1 MKKDLHPT
9 YYENAKVTCACG
21 ASFAVGST
29 KEKISTEIC
38 SNCHPFYTGT
48 EKLLDVAGKV
58 ERFKSRQV
66 KAAHVVATPKKTE
79 RRRAAK
85 AKKIAVV
92 KAGGIPG
99 ARVQRTK

>member
-1 MKKDLHPT
+1 MKKDLHPA
-9 YYENAKVTCACG
+9 YYENAKVICACG
-21 ASFAVGST
+21 STLVVGST

-38 SNCHPFYTGT
+38 SQCHPFYTGT
-48 EKLLDVAGKV
+48 EKLIDTAGKV
-58 ERFKSRQV
+58 ERFKSRRV
-66 KAAHVVATPKKTE
+66 KAAAVVATPKKTE

-99 ARVQRTK
+99 SRNQRTK